1 MHEYTSTVRIWELTC
16 PGFLEEVGRV
26 RRWIRDVLSDSPRVD
41 DAALIVTELSTNA
54 LLHSDSGNSSRA
66 FFSLTLTHAPDL
78 ITISVTDFGG
88 SSSRPHIQHPNTRIL
103 HGRGLALVAALAE
116 HLEVR
121 GGTDGH
127 TVIAT
132 LHHRKPITA
141 DEAVTPTPPSPEHQP
156 C

>member
-1 MHEYTSTVRIWELTC
+1 MARA
-16 PGFLEEVGRV
+16 
-26 RRWIRDVLSDSPRVD
+26 RRWVRDVLSDSPRVD

-54 LLHSDSGNSSRA
+54 LLHSDSGNSNRA

-88 SSSRPHIQHPNTRIL
+88 SSSRPHIQHPNTRVL
-103 HGRGLALVAALAE
+103 HGRGLALVAALAD

-121 GGTDGH
+121 GGGTNGH

-132 LHHRKPITA
+132 LHHRKPTTA
-141 DEAVTPTPPSPEHQP
+141 DEAVTSTPPSPERQP